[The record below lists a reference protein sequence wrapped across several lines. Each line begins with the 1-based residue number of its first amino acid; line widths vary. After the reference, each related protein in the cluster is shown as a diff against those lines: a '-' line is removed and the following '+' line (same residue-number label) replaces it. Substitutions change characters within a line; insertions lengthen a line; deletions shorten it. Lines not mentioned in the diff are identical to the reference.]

1 MSLRYMFAIALCV
14 VAFSA
19 FAQDP
24 ADQTDVVVPAHDI
37 ARGAVLTEGD
47 LTTKSIAVTRV
58 SDGIIRNASD
68 AAGREA
74 KRALRAGE
82 FLRNSDLKRP
92 TLVAKGANVTMI
104 FESPGIHLMAV
115 GRALAEGGEGD
126 SIAVLNPTSYRQ
138 VVAVVMGPGTVRVGP
153 APMAP
158 AIPSARLPKTVAA
171 TRQ

>member
-19 FAQDP
+19 FAQEP
-24 ADQTDVVVPAHDI
+24 ADQMDVVVPAHDI
-37 ARGAVLTEGD
+37 ARGAVVGEGD

-58 SDGIIRNASD
+58 SDGIVRNASD
-68 AAGREA
+68 VAGREA

-92 TLVAKGANVTMI
+92 ALVAKGANVTMI
-104 FESPGIHLMAV
+104 FESPGIHLTAV

-126 SIAVLNPTSYRQ
+126 TIAVLNPTSYRQ
-138 VVAVVMGPGTVRVGP
+138 VGAVVTGPGTVRVGP
-153 APMAP
+153 TTMVP
-158 AIPSARLPKTVAA
+158 ATANAKLPKTVAA
-171 TRQ
+171 ARQ

>member
-1 MSLRYMFAIALCV
+1 MNLRYMLAIALCV

-19 FAQDP
+19 FAQEP

-37 ARGAVLTEGD
+37 ARGAVVGESD
-47 LTTKSIAVTRV
+47 LTTKSIAVMRV
-58 SDGIIRNASD
+58 SDGILRNASEVT
-68 AAGREA
+68 GKEA

-92 TLVAKGANVTMI
+92 ALVAKGANVTMI
-104 FESPGIHLMAV
+104 FESPGIHLTAV

-138 VVAVVMGPGTVRVGP
+138 VGAVVTGPGTVRVGP
-153 APMAP
+153 ATMAP
-158 AIPSARLPKTVAA
+158 ETMSPKSPKAVAA
-171 TRQ
+171 ARQ